1 VADFHRNLLKGGIYI
16 YPANRKNPSGKLRLL
31 YEANALAFIA
41 EQSGGKATDG
51 SRRIME
57 IQPNSLHQRTP
68 LLIGSKEMVVE
79 AQSLITKT
87 KEKITEFSQ

>member
-1 VADFHRNLLKGGIYI
+1 
-16 YPANRKNPSGKLRLL
+16 
-31 YEANALAFIA
+31 
-41 EQSGGKATDG
+41 
-51 SRRIME
+51 ME

>member
-1 VADFHRNLLKGGIYI
+1 MRYNTSPYLKSPLIFLKFTK
-16 YPANRKNPSGKLRLL
+16 KNPSGKLRLL

-51 SRRIME
+51 NRRIMD

-79 AQSLITKT
+79 AQSLITNT